1 MSQIEISTSL
11 AIYKSNSQNARVLT
25 ENFVAHHG
33 FCPSC
38 GSSLLQT
45 PNNSQAKDFT
55 CSKCDE
61 EFELK
66 AKSSKIGKKIV
77 NGAYDSLFNRV
88 IGQNNLNLYALHY
101 NKREM
106 VVENLLIVPRY
117 FFVTD
122 LIEKRPPLSA
132 NARRAGWVGC
142 NILISKVPEIGK
154 IFYIKDRKIINPNNI
169 LQEWKKT
176 SFLQEAKSLES
187 RGWLLDTLNC
197 VERIGQDEFN
207 LDQIYAFEAELK
219 QKHPENNHIKDKLR
233 QQLQFLRDKGLIEFI
248 GRGQYRKIPNG

>member
-1 MSQIEISTSL
+1 
-11 AIYKSNSQNARVLT
+11 
-25 ENFVAHHG
+25 
-33 FCPSC
+33 
-38 GSSLLQT
+38 
-45 PNNSQAKDFT
+45 
-55 CSKCDE
+55 
-61 EFELK
+61 
-66 AKSSKIGKKIV
+66 
-77 NGAYDSLFNRV
+77 
-88 IGQNNLNLYALHY
+88 
-101 NKREM
+101 
-106 VVENLLIVPRY
+106 LIVPRY

-154 IFYIKDRKIINPNNI
+154 IFYIKDRKIIKPENI

-176 SFLQEAKSLES
+176 SFLQEAKNLES

-197 VERIGQDEFN
+197 VERIGQNEFN

-233 QQLQFLRDKGLIEFI
+233 QQLQFLRDKGLIEFL
-248 GRGQYRKIPNG
+248 GRGQYRKIANG

>member
-25 ENFVAHHG
+25 ENFVAHQG

-38 GSSLLQT
+38 GSSLLQS

-101 NKREM
+101 NKKEM

-117 FFVTD
+117 FFVPE

-142 NILISKVPEIGK
+142 NILISIVPEIGK
-154 IFYIKDRKIINPNNI
+154 KF
-169 LQEWKKT
+169 
-176 SFLQEAKSLES
+176 
-187 RGWLLDTLNC
+187 
-197 VERIGQDEFN
+197 
-207 LDQIYAFEAELK
+207 
-219 QKHPENNHIKDKLR
+219 
-233 QQLQFLRDKGLIEFI
+233 
-248 GRGQYRKIPNG
+248 